1 MLHTCLCLSLK
12 MVYRSFRV
20 EGILWVW
27 AEQHLQILPIM
38 HIIHQKLF
46 SYCHLFD
53 HCNNPNEYFFF
64 LHKTHRMLKSI
75 LNNTCE
81 LVQLLNAWAIPKS
94 AIPLQI
100 LKISKQML
108 ILLKK
113 FIIIFTLMLLV
124 YEIRKSNA
132 VIEGQSNVFFL
143 YLVGQFREKN
153 KRVEL
158 ILTQN
163 EWKLKFT
170 LIDLKS
176 VKSLSHA

>member
-1 MLHTCLCLSLK
+1 
-12 MVYRSFRV
+12 
-20 EGILWVW
+20 
-27 AEQHLQILPIM
+27 
-38 HIIHQKLF
+38 
-46 SYCHLFD
+46 
-53 HCNNPNEYFFF
+53 
-64 LHKTHRMLKSI
+64 
-75 LNNTCE
+75 
-81 LVQLLNAWAIPKS
+81 
-94 AIPLQI
+94 
-100 LKISKQML
+100 ML

-113 FIIIFTLMLLV
+113 LIIIFTLMLLV

>member
-1 MLHTCLCLSLK
+1 MQHTCLCLSLK
-12 MVYRSFRV
+12 MVYRSFWV

-38 HIIHQKLF
+38 HMIHQKLF

-53 HCNNPNEYFFF
+53 HCNNPNEHFF

-132 VIEGQSNVFFL
+132 VIEGQSNVFF
-143 YLVGQFREKN
+143 
-153 KRVEL
+153 
-158 ILTQN
+158 
-163 EWKLKFT
+163 
-170 LIDLKS
+170 S
-176 VKSLSHA
+176 VFGWAVSGKE

>member
-1 MLHTCLCLSLK
+1 MRFSVLGSIIVT
-12 MVYRSFRV
+12 
-20 EGILWVW
+20 ILMS
-27 AEQHLQILPIM
+27 I
-38 HIIHQKLF
+38 
-46 SYCHLFD
+46 
-53 HCNNPNEYFFF
+53 FF

-75 LNNTCE
+75 LYNTCE

-158 ILTQN
+158 IDQIIPRCGENLDTVCL
-163 EWKLKFT
+163 W
-170 LIDLKS
+170 
-176 VKSLSHA
+176 HW

>member
-1 MLHTCLCLSLK
+1 
-12 MVYRSFRV
+12 
-20 EGILWVW
+20 
-27 AEQHLQILPIM
+27 
-38 HIIHQKLF
+38 
-46 SYCHLFD
+46 
-53 HCNNPNEYFFF
+53 
-64 LHKTHRMLKSI
+64 MLKSI

-158 ILTQN
+158 ILTKKKKR
-163 EWKLKFT
+163 KLKFT
-170 LIDLKS
+170 LIDLKLKVYHMHKS
-176 VKSLSHA
+176 VFSFAYLTLTFMNLSWPIVIHNQRNKQMVFETFVFDKHI

>member
-1 MLHTCLCLSLK
+1 
-12 MVYRSFRV
+12 
-20 EGILWVW
+20 
-27 AEQHLQILPIM
+27 
-38 HIIHQKLF
+38 
-46 SYCHLFD
+46 
-53 HCNNPNEYFFF
+53 
-64 LHKTHRMLKSI
+64 
-75 LNNTCE
+75 
-81 LVQLLNAWAIPKS
+81 
-94 AIPLQI
+94 
-100 LKISKQML
+100 
-108 ILLKK
+108 
-113 FIIIFTLMLLV
+113 MLLV

-176 VKSLSHA
+176 VKSLSQA

>member
-1 MLHTCLCLSLK
+1 
-12 MVYRSFRV
+12 
-20 EGILWVW
+20 
-27 AEQHLQILPIM
+27 
-38 HIIHQKLF
+38 
-46 SYCHLFD
+46 
-53 HCNNPNEYFFF
+53 
-64 LHKTHRMLKSI
+64 
-75 LNNTCE
+75 
-81 LVQLLNAWAIPKS
+81 
-94 AIPLQI
+94 
-100 LKISKQML
+100 
-108 ILLKK
+108 
-113 FIIIFTLMLLV
+113 MLLV

>member
-38 HIIHQKLF
+38 HMIHQKLF

-53 HCNNPNEYFFF
+53 HCNNPNEYFFFF

-132 VIEGQSNVFFL
+132 VIEGQSNVFFCIWL
-143 YLVGQFREKN
+143 GSFG
-153 KRVEL
+153 KRIKGL
-158 ILTQN
+158 N
-163 EWKLKFT
+163 W
-170 LIDLKS
+170 S
-176 VKSLSHA
+176 